1 MALSIDLD
9 LSFGPLDIHIG
20 KRKSRSRSIDGFKS
34 LLSKGSGMAR
44 AAKYEVEIIGPQNH
58 PGGSDM
64 GREIGLQCNAITMPG
79 HNLEQQTARYGSA
92 PAREMVTSHTYA
104 GNITATFY
112 LDENLDTKAWF
123 DKWQQ
128 MAVRQDT
135 HKARYY
141 DDYIGTMNIY
151 QLGGRGR
158 TYGIKC
164 DEVYPATIG
173 PIEYAY
179 ESVDTIA
186 LLTVEFAYRTWAE
199 IADGVSGITY
209 ADRIETFLGTSTEAL
224 RFVEGKGWV

>member
-1 MALSIDLD
+1 MGQIDNLRAIA
-9 LSFGPLDIHIG
+9 GRA
-20 KRKSRSRSIDGFKS
+20 KGF
-34 LLSKGSGMAR
+34 AR
-44 AAKYEVEIIGPQNH
+44 AAKYEVEIIGPQKH
-58 PGGSDM
+58 PGGAGM
-64 GREIGLQCNAITMPG
+64 GREIGLQCNTISMPG
-79 HNLEQQTARYGSA
+79 HNLEQQTAQYGSA

-104 GNITATFY
+104 GNIAATFY

-128 MAVRQDT
+128 MAVSQVT

-141 DDYIGTMNIY
+141 KDYADGTMNIY

-209 ADRIETFLGTSTEAL
+209 ADRIETFLGTSTEAMK
-224 RFVEGKGWV
+224 FVPGKGWV

>member
-1 MALSIDLD
+1 MGQIDNLRA
-9 LSFGPLDIHIG
+9 IA
-20 KRKSRSRSIDGFKS
+20 SRAKGF
-34 LLSKGSGMAR
+34 AR
-44 AAKYEVEIIGPQNH
+44 AAKYEVEIIGPEKH
-58 PGGSDM
+58 PGGANM
-64 GREIGLQCNAITMPG
+64 GREIGLQCNSISMPG

-104 GNITATFY
+104 GNIAATFY

-128 MAVRQDT
+128 LAVRQDT

-141 DDYIGTMNIY
+141 KDYIGTMNIY
-151 QLGGRGR
+151 QLGGKGR

-186 LLTVEFAYRTWAE
+186 LLTVEFAYRTWTD
-199 IADGVSGITY
+199 IADGVSGVTY
-209 ADRIETFLGTSTEAL
+209 PDKIETFLGYSTEPM
-224 RFVEGKGWV
+224 RFVPGKGWV

>member
-1 MALSIDLD
+1 MGQIDNLRA
-9 LSFGPLDIHIG
+9 IA
-20 KRKSRSRSIDGFKS
+20 SRAKGF
-34 LLSKGSGMAR
+34 AR
-44 AAKYEVEIIGPQNH
+44 AAKYEVEIIAPQKH
-58 PGGSDM
+58 PGGTGI
-64 GREIGLQCNAITMPG
+64 GREIGLQCNTITMPG

-104 GNITATFY
+104 GNIAATFY

-128 MAVRQDT
+128 LAVRQDT

-141 DDYIGTMNIY
+141 KDYIGTMNIY
-151 QLGGRGR
+151 QLGGKGR

-186 LLTVEFAYRTWAE
+186 LLTVEFAYRTWTD
-199 IADGVSGITY
+199 IADGVSGVTY
-209 ADRIETFLGTSTEAL
+209 PDKIETFLGYSTEPMKL
-224 RFVEGKGWV
+224 VPGKGWK

>member
-1 MALSIDLD
+1 MGQIDNLRA
-9 LSFGPLDIHIG
+9 IA
-20 KRKSRSRSIDGFKS
+20 SRAKGF
-34 LLSKGSGMAR
+34 AR
-44 AAKYEVEIIGPQNH
+44 AAKYEVEIIGPQKH
-58 PGGSDM
+58 PGGTGM

-128 MAVRQDT
+128 MAVSQDT

-141 DDYIGTMNIY
+141 KDYIGTMNIY

-179 ESVDTIA
+179 ETTDTIA
-186 LLTVEFAYRTWAE
+186 LLTVEFAYRTWVDIRDMNA
-199 IADGVSGITY
+199 GTTY
-209 ADRIETFLGTSTEAL
+209 DRKETFLGYSTE
-224 RFVEGKGWV
+224 RVSGIGEEGFETRRRIRELFK

>member
-1 MALSIDLD
+1 MGQIDNLRA
-9 LSFGPLDIHIG
+9 IAN
-20 KRKSRSRSIDGFKS
+20 RSRGF
-34 LLSKGSGMAR
+34 AR
-44 AAKYEVEIIGPQNH
+44 AAKYEVEIIAPQKH
-58 PGGSDM
+58 PGGTAM
-64 GREIGLQCNAITMPG
+64 GREIGLQCNTITMPG
-79 HNLEQQTARYGSA
+79 HNLEQQTAQYGSA

-104 GNITATFY
+104 GNIAATFY

-128 MAVRQDT
+128 LAVRQDT

-141 DDYIGTMNIY
+141 KDYIGTMNIY
-151 QLGGRGR
+151 QLGGKGR

-186 LLTVEFAYRTWAE
+186 LLTVEFAYRTWTD
-199 IADGVSGITY
+199 IADGVSGVTY
-209 ADRIETFLGTSTEAL
+209 PDKIETFLGYSTEPM
-224 RFVEGKGWV
+224 RFVPGKGWV

>member
-1 MALSIDLD
+1 MGQIDNLRA
-9 LSFGPLDIHIG
+9 IA
-20 KRKSRSRSIDGFKS
+20 SRAKGF
-34 LLSKGSGMAR
+34 AR

-58 PGGSDM
+58 PGGAGM
-64 GREIGLQCNAITMPG
+64 GREIGLQCNTISMPG

-92 PAREMVTSHTYA
+92 PGREMVTGHTYA
-104 GNITATFY
+104 GNIAATFY

-128 MAVRQDT
+128 MAVSQVT

-141 DDYIGTMNIY
+141 KDYIGTMNIY

-179 ESVDTIA
+179 ETVDTIA
-186 LLTVEFAYRTWAE
+186 LLTVEFAYRTWSDISDSVA
-199 IADGVSGITY
+199 GTTY
-209 ADRIETFLGTSTEAL
+209 AEAGLDFRPEGIAKGLGFDSVPDLKAYL
-224 RFVEGKGWV
+224 KSKV

>member
-1 MALSIDLD
+1 MGQIDNLRA
-9 LSFGPLDIHIG
+9 IA
-20 KRKSRSRSIDGFKS
+20 SRAKGF
-34 LLSKGSGMAR
+34 AR
-44 AAKYEVEIIGPQNH
+44 AAKYEVEIIGPEKH
-58 PGGSDM
+58 PGGANM
-64 GREIGLQCNAITMPG
+64 GREIGLQCNSISMPG

-104 GNITATFY
+104 GNIAATFY

-128 MAVRQDT
+128 LAVRQDT

-141 DDYIGTMNIY
+141 KDYIGTMNIY
-151 QLGGRGR
+151 QLGGKGR

-186 LLTVEFAYRTWAE
+186 LLTVEFAYRTWTD
-199 IADGVSGITY
+199 IADGVSGVTY
-209 ADRIETFLGTSTEAL
+209 PDKIETFLGYSTEAMK
-224 RFVEGKGWV
+224 FVPGKGWV